1 VDEIPQ
7 EALYAKEVELF
18 EELLQEGSENPI
30 FQAAVEDGEPGKD
43 DPIVT
48 AAGGGIV
55 DNGDDSMFHNHLGDG
70 FEPDSA
76 YPHSPTPADRIDPL
90 GNHKI
95 VGYDNY
101 KNDVLR
107 DAKIMKPVFARKK
120 GAPPVDPVIGGLPF
134 NNYGRSS
141 DVPVV
146 DEHVGDYNNDFSA
159 HEIKKW
165 AMMDK
170 VAAPAAAA
178 SPKAAPAQGSSPPA
192 AAASPQ
198 AAPAQAAAAP
208 VAAAPAATGG
218 KGKGGK
224 GKGGKGK
231 GSPASP
237 AKPVAA
243 APAPQSK
250 TAAKAAAKKDG
261 GSAAAEAPE
270 AAAVLAKKDAS
281 KKAPAK
287 KAPATKAPATKAP
300 AKKAP
305 ANAPA
310 LPTEDVVKKVS
321 ARDHALP

>member
-170 VAAPAAAA
+170 VAAPPAAAA
-178 SPKAAPAQGSSPPA
+178 SPK
-192 AAASPQ
+192 

-287 KAPATKAPATKAP
+287 KAPATKAPA
-300 AKKAP
+300 KKAP